1 MVDGAHAP
9 GQLDL
14 DLDALG
20 ADFYTANCHKWLCA
34 PKGSGLLYA
43 RPEAQRLLKP
53 LVVSWGWENEKPGP
67 SQFQDLYRWTG
78 TDDPSAYLAVPA
90 ALAFQELYDW
100 KSVRWRCHELA
111 SRTRARIHALSGME
125 PICPDSPEWFGQM
138 VTARLP
144 DGVNVAEVGKA
155 LWEQHR
161 IEAPVFLRDGRA
173 FARVSFQAY
182 NSEADADR
190 LVAALE
196 TLLPQTRR
204 HMGPA

>member
-1 MVDGAHAP
+1 
-9 GQLDL
+9 
-14 DLDALG
+14 
-20 ADFYTANCHKWLCA
+20 
-34 PKGSGLLYA
+34 LLYA

-67 SQFQDLYRWTG
+67 SRFQDLYRWTG

-90 ALAFQELYDW
+90 AIAFQELYDW

-125 PICPDSPEWFGQM
+125 PICPDSPAWFGQM

-144 DGVNVAEVGKA
+144 DDVNVAEVSKA
-155 LWEQHR
+155 LWEQYR
-161 IEAPVFLRDGRA
+161 IEAPVFVRDGRA
-173 FARVSFQAY
+173 FTRVSFQAY

-196 TLLPQTRR
+196 TLLLRAR
-204 HMGPA
+204 CHVAPA